1 MEDVRLPEST
11 GVVPLSAAHGNEL
24 LRRVRSR
31 VSLCRL
37 CHLSKASPG
46 TGEMASS
53 LSHLPLTP
61 QCGQNHRKPANKGG
75 GKSNLRLSSPCSEGE
90 GTVATWSWEA
100 CSMLVPQPGIKP
112 TPLALKVWSLNHRTS
127 REVLN
132 S

>member
-11 GVVPLSAAHGNEL
+11 GMVPLSAAHGNEL
-24 LRRVRSR
+24 LGRVRSR

-75 GKSNLRLSSPCSEGE
+75 GKCNLQLSTPCSEGE
-90 GTVATWSWEA
+90 RGLWPHGAGSQTTLPAHAAQHAA
-100 CSMLVPQPGIKP
+100 C
-112 TPLALKVWSLNHRTS
+112 
-127 REVLN
+127 
-132 S
+132 